1 MTSML
6 RRHFV
11 GVLGAAGAWPLA
23 VHAQRNPE
31 APKVGYVYTGSK
43 TLAPPRINAVVEGLR
58 ASGFA
63 PAQVELVV
71 RVTDGDSNLLEP
83 MLTEVLDKK
92 VSVFIANGP
101 AVLQAVRR
109 KSQALPTIAIDFE
122 SDPVAAGY
130 AASIARPGGNVTG
143 VFLDFPNF
151 AGKWVEL
158 LRECLPKLSRVALIW
173 DPSTGPVQVD
183 ALNKTA
189 KALDIQTDLLE
200 TKIRDDYAGAFAVAR
215 DRGVGAAILLST
227 PMVPAS
233 AKLLGDLSLRH
244 KLPAI
249 TMFSEFPRSGGLIS
263 YGANLQS
270 ATRQLGMLAGKVLAG
285 TAPGNLPIERPTK
298 FELVVNLKAADAL
311 GLSMPSAILAGA
323 DETIE

>member
-1 MTSML
+1 MSNVL

-11 GVLGAAGAWPLA
+11 GLLAGAGAWPFA
-23 VHAQRNPE
+23 ARAQRNPE
-31 APKVGYVYTGSK
+31 SPKVGYIYTGSK

-71 RVTDGDSNLLEP
+71 RMTDGDPKLLEP

-92 VSVFIANGP
+92 ISVFIANGP
-101 AVLQAVRR
+101 AVLQAVRAR
-109 KSQALPTIAIDFE
+109 SKTLPTIAVDFE

-151 AGKWVEL
+151 AGKWIEL
-158 LRECLPKLSRVALIW
+158 LRECLPKLARVALIS
-173 DPSTGPVQVD
+173 DRTGPVQID

-200 TKIRDDYAGAFAVAR
+200 VKTRDDYAGAFAIAK

-227 PMVPAS
+227 PMVPAN
-233 AKLLGDLSLRH
+233 ARLLADLSLRH
-244 KLPAI
+244 KLPTI

-298 FELVVNLKAADAL
+298 FELIVNLKAADAL
-311 GLSMPSAILAGA
+311 GISIPRAILAGA